1 MGEWDEGWREKLR
14 KDEIETI
21 KLYLTDLLK
30 IEENKY
36 FQDNTEKI
44 YYLTHKIPLVA
55 YHFTADNEP
64 FYILLQVD
72 NYAIYF
78 NDIEEC
84 FGICKIDNNECDKAA
99 EFFDYLAPTVRKFKK
114 AYEEENIDLLLK

>member
-1 MGEWDEGWREKLR
+1 MR
-14 KDEIETI
+14 KNEIEAI
-21 KLYLTDLLK
+21 KLYLIDLLK
-30 IEENKY
+30 IEENQY

-44 YYLTHKIPLVA
+44 YYLTHKIPFVA

-64 FYILLQVD
+64 FYIFFKVD
-72 NYAIYF
+72 NYGIYF

-84 FGICKIDNNECDKAA
+84 FRICKIDNNECNEAA

-114 AYEEENIDLLLK
+114 AYEEKSIDFLLT